1 MELLDVVAKRMSIAA
16 PMRNAVIDFSKMT
29 VAAIAVVSDETDDEG
44 RPLIGYGFHSNGRY
58 APMDVLESRLVPRL
72 LAAPAE
78 RLQDP
83 ESGLLDPVRA
93 QAVVL
98 TDEKPGGHG
107 ERAVAAGA
115 LDMALWDLRAKQEGR
130 PLWAVIADRHGRELA
145 DPPVIDVY
153 AAGGYYVEGQ
163 DLAELRDEMLSY
175 LDMGYTRLKMKI
187 GGASLAEDCRRIEAV
202 LELVPAGTQL
212 AVDANGRF
220 DLPVALAYADALAD
234 YGLAWFEEPCDPLD
248 YLTLAAVADHYPGP
262 LATGENLFSV
272 HDVTNLLRYGGLRP
286 NHDVLQMD
294 PSLAYGYVEFER
306 MLEVMARFG
315 WEPGACHPHGGHQF
329 NLHIAGGAGLKGIE
343 SYPGIFKPFG
353 GFGDDEPVA
362 DSRVRVTTAPG
373 IGMERKSSLEPV
385 LAELSAAVAERS
397 GVGRTE

>member
-1 MELLDVVAKRMSIAA
+1 MKLLDVVTRRMSIATA
-16 PMRNAVIDFSKMT
+16 MRNAVIDFSRMT
-29 VAAIAVVSDETDDEG
+29 VAAIAVVSDQTDHEG

-58 APMDVLESRLVPRL
+58 APMDVLDARLVPRL
-72 LAAPAE
+72 LEAPAE
-78 RLQDP
+78 RLQEP

-93 QAVVL
+93 QQVAL

-130 PLWAVIADRHGRELA
+130 PLWAVIGDRHARDLPEA
-145 DPPVIDVY
+145 PVIDVY
-153 AAGGYYVEGQ
+153 AAGGYYIEGQ
-163 DLAELRDEMLSY
+163 DVAELRDEMSSY
-175 LDMGYTRLKMKI
+175 LDLGYTRLKMKI
-187 GGASLAEDCRRIEAV
+187 GGASLTEDCRRIEAV
-202 LELVPAGTQL
+202 LELVPDGTHL

-220 DLPVALAYADALAD
+220 DLPTALAYADAMAD
-234 YGLAWFEEPCDPLD
+234 YGLAWYEEPCDPLD
-248 YLTLAAVADHYPGP
+248 YLTLAALADHYPGP

-294 PSLAYGYVEFER
+294 PSLAYGFVEFER
-306 MLEVMARFG
+306 MLAVMSRFG
-315 WEPGACHPHGGHQF
+315 WAPAACHPHGGHQF

-353 GFGDDEPVA
+353 GFGDDEPVE

-373 IGMERKSSLEPV
+373 IGMERKASLEPV
-385 LAELSAAVAERS
+385 LAELSAAVAERT
-397 GVGRTE
+397 GAPPV